1 MRNLPEN
8 VISCRSRTCP
18 FTRYS
23 CVYPCFN
30 LKQAR
35 MSIGV
40 SDPQVAGLLAVARST
55 WWRYRQ
61 GHQKPPRSVCGY
73 LHILTGYLPWA
84 GWQNCFVN
92 QREQRLYIDDYQ
104 FGLSLNDLRVYW
116 WQVRE
121 LRALRLEKKQAQ
133 SEVWQASNRVFFMEE
148 VA

>member
-1 MRNLPEN
+1 MRNLPAN

-18 FTRYS
+18 FTRFS

-40 SDPQVAGLLAVARST
+40 SDEQIDGLLNVARST

-61 GHQKPPRSVCGY
+61 GHQKPSRAVCAY
-73 LHILTGYLPWA
+73 LHILVGHLPWT
-84 GWQNCFVN
+84 GWKNCFVN
-92 QREQRLYIDDYQ
+92 LREQKLYIDDYQ
-104 FGLSLNDLRVYW
+104 FGLSLRDLRVYW

-121 LRALRLEKKQAQ
+121 LRALRREKKQAQ
-133 SEVWQASNRVFFMEE
+133 SEARRAPTRVFPMEN